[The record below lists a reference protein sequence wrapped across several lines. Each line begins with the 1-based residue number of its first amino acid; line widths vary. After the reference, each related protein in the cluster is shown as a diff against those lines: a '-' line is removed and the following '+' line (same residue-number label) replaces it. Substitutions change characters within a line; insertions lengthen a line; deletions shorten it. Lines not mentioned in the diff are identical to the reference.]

1 MVYTNGKKILL
12 IVMTVCC
19 ILLTAVLAARAI
31 GIYADGAA
39 RKAAD
44 PLADIFT
51 AEEVARKL
59 THALP
64 LIGNSVIVLVF
75 CLALKVKDPDA
86 DRPAKAEG
94 RITPPKEPEHVK
106 IVQAV
111 IVAAAVLLIIAGIC
125 NGSALDVLIKGIN
138 ICTECIGLG

>member
-1 MVYTNGKKILL
+1 M
-12 IVMTVCC
+12 
-19 ILLTAVLAARAI
+19 R
-31 GIYADGAA
+31 DGAA

-44 PLADIFT
+44 PLANIYT
-51 AEEVARKL
+51 AEEVTRKL

-64 LIGNSVIVLVF
+64 LIANSVIVLVF

-94 RITPPKEPEHVK
+94 RITPPKEPKHVK

-111 IVAAAVLLIIAGIC
+111 VVAAAVLLIIAGIC